1 MSHHRHSSARE
12 SLLQVRARRM
22 RIAPTTSEQV
32 LWHAIRGQRLGVAFR
47 RQVVVGPYIVD
58 FLAPRL
64 RLVIEVDG
72 GYHAARGQADARR
85 ERWLV
90 GAGYRVLRVEAG
102 AVLASLPQVLG
113 LIAEAIAV

>member
-22 RIAPTTSEQV
+22 RIAPTSSEQV
-32 LWHAIRGQRLGVAFR
+32 LWQAIRGQRLGVAFR

-64 RLVIEVDG
+64 RLIVEVDG
-72 GYHAARGQADARR
+72 GYHAARRQADARR

-90 GAGYRVLRVEAG
+90 GAGYRVFRIDAQMPLRDLPT
-102 AVLASLPQVLG
+102 VLE
-113 LIAEAIAV
+113 LIAEAVVA